1 MKNVAS
7 NILTLT
13 LMPEKEIRESIPLD
27 DSRIMAAV
35 CFGKSTSDP
44 LPFGCLQ
51 FNVDLP
57 QLGEESLVEVWSS
70 DIPNK
75 VGYDG
80 GIDYSINSD
89 SVIGKIQIQETQED
103 RLQHITFQAY
113 REILDF
119 VDRMGFP
126 FLVRFWNYLPD
137 INQEVHGCERYK
149 IFCTGRHH
157 AFSQKYNQMHKYLPA
172 STAVGTQGGPLT
184 IAFLAAR
191 TPDGQHLENPR
202 QISAYKYPKHYGLQS
217 PSFARA
223 TSKEW
228 EGKKYLY
235 VAGTASIVGHQSTYL
250 NNPLG
255 QLEETI
261 RNIETLFENERLRF
275 KNEVPKIKFED
286 ALMLKTYIRDKK
298 TYSLIRSKMEEKS
311 INPDSNLYLMGDIC
325 RKDLLL
331 EIEGV
336 WLINDPLD
344 FLEKNKPDMKPEKS
358 KKIRV

>member
-1 MKNVAS
+1 MKNAAS
-7 NILTLT
+7 NILTVT
-13 LMPEKEIRESIPLD
+13 LMPEKEIRESALFA
-27 DSRIMAAV
+27 DSRVMAAV

-44 LPFGCLQ
+44 LPYGCLQ

-70 DIPNK
+70 DLPNK
-75 VGYDG
+75 VGHDG
-80 GIDYSINSD
+80 RIDYSINSNL
-89 SVIGKIQIQETQED
+89 VIGKIQIQETRED
-103 RLQHITFQAY
+103 QLQHITFQAY

-126 FLVRFWNYLPD
+126 FLTRFWNYVPD
-137 INQEVHGCERYK
+137 INQEVHGCERYQL
-149 IFCTGRHH
+149 FCTGRHN
-157 AFSQKYNQMHKYLPA
+157 AFAQKFNRMNKYLPA
-172 STAVGTQGGPLT
+172 GSAVGTQGGPLT
-184 IAFLAAR
+184 ITFLAAR

-202 QISAYKYPKHYGLQS
+202 QISAYKYPKRYGLQS

-235 VAGTASIVGHQSTYL
+235 VAGTASIVGHQSTYP

-261 RNIETLFENERLRF
+261 RNIETLLEN
-275 KNEVPKIKFED
+275 KAPKIKYKD
-286 ALMLKTYIRDKK
+286 ALMLRTYIRDKK
-298 TYSLIRSKMEEKS
+298 LYPHIRSKMMEEKS
-311 INPDSNLYLMGDIC
+311 INPESSLFLMGDIC
-325 RKDLLL
+325 RKELLL
-331 EIEGV
+331 EIEGI

-344 FLEKNKPDMKPEKS
+344 FFEKNNPAINKPDMNPEKS